1 MESRTFGKTGLR
13 VPVIGMG
20 TWQSYDVRDPGE
32 VQPVTDAILAH
43 GATFV
48 DTSPMYGSAERVL
61 AKTLGEHRRD
71 VTVATK
77 VWAGSAR
84 EGREQI
90 RRALEWYGG
99 VIDLYHALEN
109 DDEELAVDAYR
120 RWGFGN
126 ISRDMIALWNK
137 IWPDAGNT
145 GCLTRWM
152 PTLDLDITCELAA
165 IANQNRVG
173 IAFGFELQPIVLSP
187 GERDAERCREQ
198 RQREHREGYVR
209 DDEPSGHPPASSR

>member
-1 MESRTFGKTGLR
+1 MESRAFGKTGLR

-90 RRALEWYGG
+90 RRVPVTNA
-99 VIDLYHALEN
+99 N
-109 DDEELAVDAYR
+109 NEL
-120 RWGFGN
+120 
-126 ISRDMIALWNK
+126 
-137 IWPDAGNT
+137 
-145 GCLTRWM
+145 
-152 PTLDLDITCELAA
+152 
-165 IANQNRVG
+165 VG
-173 IAFGFELQPIVLSP
+173 IVSIGDILKAQRDHYRGEADTLQAMILDPEP
-187 GERDAERCREQ
+187 G
-198 RQREHREGYVR
+198 
-209 DDEPSGHPPASSR
+209 SGR

>member
-1 MESRTFGKTGLR
+1 MESRAFGKTGLR

-32 VQPVTDAILAH
+32 VLPVTDAILAH

-61 AKTLGEHRRD
+61 AETLGERRRG
-71 VTVATK
+71 VVVATK

-99 VIDLYHALEN
+99 GVELFPIQNLEAGETPPPYLEN
-109 DDEELAVDAYR
+109 
-120 RWGFGN
+120 
-126 ISRDMIALWNK
+126 
-137 IWPDAGNT
+137 
-145 GCLTRWM
+145 
-152 PTLDLDITCELAA
+152 
-165 IANQNRVG
+165 
-173 IAFGFELQPIVLSP
+173 
-187 GERDAERCREQ
+187 
-198 RQREHREGYVR
+198 
-209 DDEPSGHPPASSR
+209 

>member
-1 MESRTFGKTGLR
+1 MESRAFGKTGLR

-32 VQPVTDAILAH
+32 VLPVTDAILAH

-61 AKTLGEHRRD
+61 AETLGERRRG
-71 VTVATK
+71 VVVATK

-99 VIDLYHALEN
+99 GGGSHPN
-109 DDEELAVDAYR
+109 
-120 RWGFGN
+120 
-126 ISRDMIALWNK
+126 
-137 IWPDAGNT
+137 PQPQ
-145 GCLTRWM
+145 TRG
-152 PTLDLDITCELAA
+152 A
-165 IANQNRVG
+165 
-173 IAFGFELQPIVLSP
+173 
-187 GERDAERCREQ
+187 
-198 RQREHREGYVR
+198 
-209 DDEPSGHPPASSR
+209 HPPDVLEVERPRERP